1 MKTVA
6 LAGNPNAGK
15 TTIFN
20 ALTGGEEQVGNWP
33 GTTVELVE
41 GTFLVGKEK
50 VRLVDLP
57 GIYGLSA
64 FSLDEKI
71 ARDFLLK
78 EKVDLVVVVVD
89 ASNLERNLYLL
100 VQIREMGLPVVVAL
114 NMWDEMEKLGADL
127 DERVFAR
134 IVGACGVVKTV
145 GNQGKGIDEL
155 KGAIAFCLG
164 VRSSAGAL
172 RVDYGPEVESFL
184 QEAEKMGLNRFL
196 ALAFL
201 EGEEDAIA
209 TVPPEVRDYLTK
221 AREDLRTE
229 YSPNLAV
236 FIAERRYGFIKALLK
251 ESLRRVVDLNQ
262 RLAFTEYVDRIIT
275 NRVVGIPLFLLVMY
289 GVFTGVFKVAQPFVD
304 AIESAMS
311 ALSAWVGS
319 SLSSLGAPDLLVS
332 FLTNGVL
339 DGVGSILVFVPNI
352 FFLNLFI
359 SVLEDSG
366 YLARAAFIMDKFMH
380 RLGLHGKSFIPMLI
394 GFGCNVPAIMATRTL
409 SNEKDRIITTLI
421 IPFMSCSAR
430 LPVYVLFASVFFPGK
445 ENIVVFGLYLL
456 GIGVG
461 VVSAMVLNRIL
472 FKGQDSLLIMEMP
485 PYRVPSARV
494 VLKFSWIRTFEF
506 IRKAWTVILVAVI
519 LVWLLAS
526 LPPGV
531 EYGAKDSLLGRMG
544 TAMAPVFSPAGFGF
558 WQAAVALVFG
568 VVAKEVVVGTLGTLL
583 SGGKESALRTVLPF
597 YFTQL
602 SALSFLVMT
611 LLYIPCVATIAV
623 IKKELG
629 WRWAVI
635 STVYTIA
642 IGWILSVLVYQLG
655 RIWF

>member
-1 MKTVA
+1 MKTVV

-41 GTFLVGKEK
+41 GTFLVGEEK

-78 EKVDLVVVVVD
+78 EEVDLVVVVID

-145 GNQGKGIDEL
+145 GNQGKGIDDL
-155 KGAIAFCLG
+155 KRAIAVCLEAHPSVG
-164 VRSSAGAL
+164 LL

-184 QEAEKMGLNRFL
+184 QEAERMGLNRFL

-209 TVPPEVRDYLTK
+209 MLSPEVREHLAR
-221 AREDLRTE
+221 AREDLRGE
-229 YSPNLAV
+229 YSHNLAV
-236 FIAERRYGFIKALLK
+236 FIAERRYGFIKALLR

-262 RLAFTEYVDRIIT
+262 RLAFTEYVDRVIT
-275 NRVVGIPLFLLVMY
+275 NRIVGIPLFLLVMY

-311 ALSAWVGS
+311 ALSGWLGVF
-319 SLSSLGAPDLLVS
+319 LSSLGAPELLVS
-332 FLTNGVL
+332 FLTDGVL

-445 ENIVVFGLYLL
+445 ENLVVFGLYLL

-494 VLKFSWIRTFEF
+494 VLKFSWIRTYEF
-506 IRKAWTVILVAVI
+506 IRKAWTVILAAVI

-597 YFTQL
+597 YFSRL

-635 STVYTIA
+635 STLYTIA
-642 IGWILSVLVYQLG
+642 VGWILSVLVYQVG